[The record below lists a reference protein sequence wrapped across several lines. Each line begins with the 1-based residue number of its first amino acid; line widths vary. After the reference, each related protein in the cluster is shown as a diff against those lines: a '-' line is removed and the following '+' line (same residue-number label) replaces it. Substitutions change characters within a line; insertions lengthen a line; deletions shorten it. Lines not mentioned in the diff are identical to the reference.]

1 MLVRMLVQLSGP
13 GMLLEPGD
21 EREFQDAEAMRLIAA
36 EYAVPVVG
44 CDSERAIAFEPAI
57 EVRAEYTGKRRGRPR
72 KES

>member
-21 EREFQDAEAMRLIAA
+21 ERELPDADAVRLIAA
-36 EYAVPVVG
+36 EYAVPV
-44 CDSERAIAFEPAI
+44 SEQEAERAVVAEPAV
-57 EVRAEYTGKRRGRPR
+57 ETRKRGRPR